1 MFLDTAEIRVRSGRG
16 GNGLVSFI
24 HEAHVPRGGPGGGD
38 GGNGGS
44 VYLVVDRSK
53 RTLLDFKYKHS
64 FKADNGKPGGSAH
77 KTGKSGKDLTVPVPP
92 GTMVYDA
99 DSGELLADLTRPGD
113 SLLAVRGGKG
123 GRGNARFATPS
134 RQAPRFAEMGEKS
147 EERVLRLELKL
158 LADVGIVGFP
168 NVGKSTLISRISAAK
183 PKIAPY
189 HFTTLEPNLGVVR
202 MDWDQ
207 SFVVADVP
215 GLIEGAHAGTG
226 LGHEFLRHVERTRV
240 LVHIV
245 DVAGTEGRDPVEDY
259 EIINR
264 ELELH
269 DERLASLPQAVGM
282 NKVDVLQDPE
292 NLERLTE
299 RVEADG
305 RKAFPLSAVTG
316 EGAAVITNYVAALL
330 RELDPTDQLD
340 DSLREPRQF
349 EAPPAPFRRISVR
362 RMAPETYVVQ
372 GSEVEK
378 LVERT
383 NLESMPALERLQE
396 QLEAL
401 GVMRMLEAKGAKP
414 GDTVFLGDV
423 EMEYSGL

>member
-1 MFLDTAEIRVRSGRG
+1 MFLDTAEIKVRSGRG

-24 HEAHVPRGGPGGGD
+24 HEAYVPKGGPGGGD

-44 VYLVVDRSK
+44 VCLQVDRSK
-53 RTLLDFKYKHS
+53 RTLMDFKYKKS
-64 FKADNGKPGGSAH
+64 YKADNGKPGGSTH
-77 KTGKSGKDLTVPVPP
+77 KTGKSGKDLVVAVPP

-99 DSGELLADLTRPGD
+99 NSGELLADLTRPGD
-113 SLLAVRGGKG
+113 TLLAVRGGKG

-158 LADVGIVGFP
+158 IADVGIVGFP

-215 GLIEGAHAGTG
+215 GLIEGAHQGTG
-226 LGHEFLRHVERTRV
+226 LGHEFLRHVERTRM
-240 LVHIV
+240 LIHIV

-259 EIINR
+259 QVINH
-264 ELELH
+264 ELQMH
-269 DERLASLPQAVGM
+269 DLRLASVPQVVGM
-282 NKVDVLQDPE
+282 NKLDVMQEPE
-292 NLERLTE
+292 NLERLLQAVQADE
-299 RVEADG
+299 RQ
-305 RKAFPLSAVTG
+305 AFPISAVTG
-316 EGAAVITNYVAALL
+316 EGVAELVSQVAQLL

-340 DSLREPRQF
+340 DSLREPRFF
-349 EAPPAPFRRISVR
+349 EAPPAPYRRMSVR

-372 GSEVEK
+372 GTEVEK

-383 NLESMPALERLQE
+383 NIESLPSLERLQE
-396 QLEAL
+396 QLDKM
-401 GVMRMLEAKGAKP
+401 GVMEMLDAKGAQP